1 VGDTCQILTSALGT
15 RANRSGRQDIFR
27 PIDSEVYDE
36 QNQNVA
42 LSKSDFA
49 AHVSAAVEKFG
60 EVNFDQFRHIETVIN
75 RIIRQA
81 TALIDLPSCGLASFL
96 ATLEGLE
103 PRRKLIA
110 VLEAAIRASKLA
122 AITSTKSS
130 TVGKHWG
137 VLRSQSA

>member
-1 VGDTCQILTSALGT
+1 MSTSKQARILQSINDFFAVECS
-15 RANRSGRQDIFR
+15 RQNRSHALAADVSCSCLKAIF
-27 PIDSEVYDE
+27 
-36 QNQNVA
+36 A
-42 LSKSDFA
+42 
-49 AHVSAAVEKFG
+49 
-60 EVNFDQFRHIETVIN
+60 FRHIETVIN

-103 PRRKLIA
+103 PRWQLIS

>member
-1 VGDTCQILTSALGT
+1 MTSLPSSVHAK
-15 RANRSGRQDIFR
+15 NRSHALAADVSCSCLKAIF
-27 PIDSEVYDE
+27 
-36 QNQNVA
+36 A
-42 LSKSDFA
+42 
-49 AHVSAAVEKFG
+49 
-60 EVNFDQFRHIETVIN
+60 FRHIETVIN

>member
-1 VGDTCQILTSALGT
+1 
-15 RANRSGRQDIFR
+15 
-27 PIDSEVYDE
+27 
-36 QNQNVA
+36 
-42 LSKSDFA
+42 
-49 AHVSAAVEKFG
+49 
-60 EVNFDQFRHIETVIN
+60 VNFDQFRHIETVIN
-75 RIIRQA
+75 RIIREA

-103 PRRKLIA
+103 PRRQLID
-110 VLEAAIRASKLA
+110 AAIRASKLA